1 MDCALSG
8 SCSSRT
14 SVYWLPKSQRW
25 LTKTA
30 LDVST
35 RGEVPLPA
43 ELSFI
48 SEKDA
53 TSDLKVRILLL
64 DGRKRE
70 ALREIFSEV
79 PSILASKDDDLDY
92 GDILDDIG
100 NQFEN
105 LVEEAHPRVQEALKR
120 EYHYIFREGLKY
132 PDLPHIKLN
141 TIGKDP
147 FEVKGINVIPIEVLH
162 YKLPVLGFR
171 IGDFTYVTDASTIS
185 KEEKKKIKGSKV
197 LVLNALRKEK
207 HISHFTLDEAV
218 ALMEELKPEQGYLI
232 HMSHQI
238 GFHEQ
243 LNQSL
248 PKNVQLAYDGQEL
261 EI

>member
-1 MDCALSG
+1 MVEVDGKVLVIDSG
-8 SCSSRT
+8 PDFRQQ
-14 SVYWLPKSQRW
+14 L
-25 LTKTA
+25 
-30 LDVST
+30 
-35 RGEVPLPA
+35 
-43 ELSFI
+43 
-48 SEKDA
+48 
-53 TSDLKVRILLL
+53 
-64 DGRKRE
+64 
-70 ALREIFSEV
+70 LREKVQRLDAVIFTHEH
-79 PSILASKDDDLDY
+79 KDHTAGLDDVRPFNFKQG
-92 GDILDDIG
+92 GDID
-100 NQFEN
+100 
-105 LVEEAHPRVQEALKR
+105 VYAHPRVQDALKR
-120 EYHYIFREGLKY
+120 EYQYIFREGLKY

-141 TIGKDP
+141 TIGNDP

-185 KEEKKKIKGSKV
+185 KQEKKKINGSRV

-243 LNQSL
+243 LNHSL
-248 PKNVQLAYDGQEL
+248 PKNVQLAYDGL
-261 EI
+261 EVTI